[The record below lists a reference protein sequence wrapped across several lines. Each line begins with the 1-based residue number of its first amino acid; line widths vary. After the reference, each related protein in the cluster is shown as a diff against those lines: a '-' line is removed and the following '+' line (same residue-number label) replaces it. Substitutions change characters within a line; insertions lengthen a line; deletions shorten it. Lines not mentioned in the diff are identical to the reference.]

1 MTSASANLTY
11 DIQTQ
16 YVGDLA
22 LVGKGKTP
30 FLNLITGGGGNN
42 WMNRFAQSMDVEFPL
57 AVEYGMDAAA
67 QPAITENQSI
77 AGQTPKVYSTAQATN
92 CVQIFQ
98 RGINASYLSQSAKNK
113 LTSGG
118 LMVAGEK
125 FTPNGLALQKAA
137 NLRNLALDLDKTLVA
152 GSYQSGTNADTAWK
166 TRGITSAIS
175 TNAVN
180 AGGDAL
186 ATADIDTAM
195 IALAETV
202 EAPMDDMYIMG
213 GAAAV
218 KKVSDLYG
226 IAPFAGPDNT
236 TGGNKIETIITQ
248 FGRLKL
254 MWEPN
259 VAAATLIIF
268 DLSQI
273 ALVGL
278 PVEGKGVLFYED
290 LEPAGASTKGQFY
303 GQLGLGYR
311 HEKFHAKITNFI

>member
-1 MTSASANLTY
+1 MSTSANLTY

-22 LVGKGKTP
+22 LVGKAKTP
-30 FLNLITGGGGNN
+30 FLNLITGGGGAN
-42 WMNRFAQSMDVEFPL
+42 WMNRFASCIDVEFPL
-57 AVEYGMDAAA
+57 AVEYSLDAAA
-67 QPAITENQSI
+67 QPAITENESI
-77 AGQTPKVYSTAQATN
+77 AGQTPKVYSTSQAKN

-98 RGINASYLSQSAKNK
+98 KGINASYLSQSAKNK
-113 LTSGG
+113 LTAGG

-137 NLRNLALDLDKTLVA
+137 NLRQIALDLDKSLVA
-152 GSYQSGTNADTAWK
+152 GAYQAGSNADTAWK
-166 TRGITSAIS
+166 TRGITAAIS

-180 AGGDAL
+180 AGGDPL
-186 ATADIDTAM
+186 TTSDIDNAM
-195 IALAETV
+195 IALSETI

-218 KKVSDLYG
+218 KKVADLYG
-226 IAPFAGPDNT
+226 VAPFAGPDNT

-268 DLSQI
+268 DLSQL

-311 HEKFHAKITNFI
+311 HEKFHAKITNFT